1 MFLKSLRLEN
11 NLGVIRDIPF
21 HSGINLIVDETPI
34 GSTEAT
40 GNNVGKTTI
49 LRLIDFCFGGSPR
62 DIYTDPENRKSE
74 HKLVKDF
81 LQNTHVLITL
91 ILTADLDDPM
101 AKEIL
106 IERNFIPRKGM
117 IRRINGR
124 QLTEDE
130 FMETLTEEL
139 FPGQYGKK
147 PTLSQVIAHNIRY
160 KDIGIS
166 NTLRNVHA
174 MTKDEE
180 YEALHLYMLGCE
192 FSQGNERQKLL
203 AEIRIENTFKARLEA
218 SQTRSAY
225 EASLAVLMREI
236 DNLNVKKAAFHINPN
251 FENDL
256 NALDDVKY
264 KISTETAALGRATL
278 RHSLIMEAVQD
289 ISSNQVQIDIAQLK
303 ALYEE
308 VSNRLSGIQKS
319 FDDLLQFHNKMI
331 EEKARYISKEIP
343 QLNNEIIQRKND
355 LNQLLEREKYLVTRI
370 SKSGSL
376 EELEIVIGALNEK
389 HRLRGEYEIIIQ
401 QVTGV
406 EAEIEQLNQSLAN
419 IDGNLFSVNTQTSVQ
434 AQVNKFNKYFSEIS
448 KELYDEQYVLKFDV
462 VKSRAGQRV
471 YKFNTFNMNM
481 SSGKKQGEISCFDIA
496 YTLFADE
503 EQIPCLHFLLN
514 DKKELMHDNQLT
526 KIARLVERQNK
537 HVQFIASIL
546 RDKLPTELNQDRYI
560 VVKLSQH
567 DMLFR
572 IESSSDD

>member
-34 GSTEAT
+34 DSTEAT

>member
-1 MFLKSLRLEN
+1 MFLKYLRLEN
-11 NLGVIRDIPF
+11 DEGIIRSIPF
-21 HSGINLIVDETPI
+21 HSGLNLIVDETPS
-34 GSTEAT
+34 GTSGAT
-40 GNNVGKTTI
+40 GNNVGKTTV

-74 HKLVKDF
+74 HQVVKDF
-81 LQNTHVLITL
+81 LQTTNVLVTL
-91 ILTADLDDPM
+91 TLTADLDDPL
-101 AKEIL
+101 AKEIC

-124 QLTEDE
+124 QMTEDE

-147 PTLSQVIAHNIRY
+147 PTLAQIIAHNIRY
-160 KDIGIS
+160 KDIGLS
-166 NTLRNVHA
+166 NTLRNVHP

-192 FSQGNERQKLL
+192 FSQGSERQKLL
-203 AEIRIENTFKARLEA
+203 AELRVENTFKTRLEA
-218 SQTRSAY
+218 AQTRSAY

-236 DNLNVKKAAFHINPN
+236 DALNVKKAAFHINQN
-251 FENDL
+251 FESDL
-256 NALDDVKY
+256 GALDEVKY
-264 KISTETAALGRATL
+264 KISIETAALGRATL
-278 RHSLIMEAVQD
+278 RHNLIMEAVQD
-289 ISSNQVQIDIAQLK
+289 INNNSAKIDVSQLK

-308 VSNRLSGIQKS
+308 VSTRLSGVQKS
-319 FDDLLQFHNKMI
+319 FDDLLMFHNRMV

-343 QLNNEIIQRKND
+343 QLNSEIVRRKSD
-355 LNQLLEREKYLVTRI
+355 LNLLLEQERDLVAKV

-376 EELEIVIGALNEK
+376 EELEIVVGALNEK
-389 HRLRGEYEIIIQ
+389 HRLRGEYETIIQ

-406 EAEIEQLNQSLAN
+406 EGVIDQINRSLAD
-419 IDGNLFSVNTQTSVQ
+419 IDDDLFSLNTQAAIQ

-462 VKSRAGQRV
+462 VKSRSGQRI

-503 EQIPCLHFLLN
+503 ENIPCLHFLLN

-537 HVQFIASIL
+537 HVQFVASIL
-546 RDKLPTELNQDRYI
+546 RDKLPAELNQDKYI
-560 VVKLSQH
+560 VVKLSQN

-572 IESSSDD
+572 IESSVS

>member
-11 NLGVIRDIPF
+11 NEGLIRSIKF
-21 HSGINLIVDETPI
+21 HSGINLIVDETPS
-34 GSTEAT
+34 GASGAT
-40 GNNVGKTTI
+40 GNNVGKTTV

-74 HKLVKDF
+74 HQVVKDF
-81 LQNTHVLITL
+81 LQTTNVVITL
-91 ILTADLDDPM
+91 TLTANIDDPM
-101 AKEIL
+101 AKEIC

-124 QLTEDE
+124 QMTEDE

-147 PTLSQVIAHNIRY
+147 PTLAQIIAHNIRY
-160 KDIGIS
+160 KDIGLS
-166 NTLRNVHA
+166 NTLRNVHP

-180 YEALHLYMLGCE
+180 YEALHLYMLGCD

-203 AEIRIENTFKARLEA
+203 AELRVENTFKTRLEA

-236 DNLNVKKAAFHINPN
+236 ESLNAKKATFHINAN
-251 FENDL
+251 FESDL
-256 NALDDVKY
+256 VALDDVKY
-264 KISTETAALGRATL
+264 KISIETAALGRATL

-289 ISSNQVQIDIAQLK
+289 INNNQVQIDISQLK

-308 VSNRLSGIQKS
+308 VSNRLSGVQKS
-319 FDDLLQFHNKMI
+319 FDDLLLFHNKMV
-331 EEKARYISKEIP
+331 EEKARYISKEVP
-343 QLNNEIIQRKND
+343 QLNNEILLRKNE
-355 LNQLLEREKYLVTRI
+355 LAQLLAQEKDLVAKVT
-370 SKSGSL
+370 KSGSL
-376 EELEIVIGALNEK
+376 EELEVIVGALNEK
-389 HRLRGEYEIIIQ
+389 HRLRGEYETIIQ

-406 EAEIEQLNQSLAN
+406 EADIERINKSLTEI
-419 IDGNLFSVNTQTSVQ
+419 DDDLFSVNTQAAIQ
-434 AQVNKFNKYFSEIS
+434 AQVNIFNKYFSEIS

-462 VKSRAGQRV
+462 VKTRSGQRV

-503 EQIPCLHFLLN
+503 ENIPCLHFLLN

-526 KIARLVERQNK
+526 KIARLVQRESKQ
-537 HVQFIASIL
+537 VQFVASIL
-546 RDKLPTELNQDRYI
+546 RDKLPDELNQDKYI
-560 VVKLSQH
+560 IVKLSQN

-572 IESSSDD
+572 IESSVS